1 MVSTGSSLLA
11 GNNLR
16 AYKVIF
22 CTHTQEGQQLLDGEQ
37 LEKTR
42 AQTAAA
48 KEEQEQE
55 SPAKIKRAT
64 TIAQTT
70 QVSSLVYVIHFS
82 LFSDVRPPLGWLLLI
97 ILWNSNVDWNGSPL

>member
-1 MVSTGSSLLA
+1 MWGYYKYFVCLYDG
-11 GNNLR
+11 
-16 AYKVIF
+16 AY
-22 CTHTQEGQQLLDGEQ
+22 TQEGQQLLDGEQ

-48 KEEQEQE
+48 KEEQEEE

-70 QVSSLVYVIHFS
+70 QVSWSL
-82 LFSDVRPPLGWLLLI
+82 W
-97 ILWNSNVDWNGSPL
+97 